1 MTLRRV
7 GALCFVF
14 ACYADFDKTTRP
26 YGYAGVVAHPVLL
39 HSAVTVCDVRNVC
52 CDAGRRKSAYR
63 VQTALSAGMEPNE
76 RWPNKQDG

>member
-39 HSAVTVCDVRNVC
+39 R
-52 CDAGRRKSAYR
+52 
-63 VQTALSAGMEPNE
+63 
-76 RWPNKQDG
+76 